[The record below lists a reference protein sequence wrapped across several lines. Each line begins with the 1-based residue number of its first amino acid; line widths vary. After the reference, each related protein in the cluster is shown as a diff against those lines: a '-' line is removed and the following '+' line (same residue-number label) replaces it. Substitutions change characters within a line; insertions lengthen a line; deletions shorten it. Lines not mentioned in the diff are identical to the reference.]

1 MTKLDAPS
9 GSGENDAKK
18 AGPKGKAWNGDDA
31 LKITAITSV
40 REASHLG
47 SRPTC
52 TADRRAS
59 LQRWRF

>member
-1 MTKLDAPS
+1 MLPVAQEEMMQKKLDQ
-9 GSGENDAKK
+9 
-18 AGPKGKAWNGDDA
+18 KGKPDDA
-31 LKITAITSV
+31 LKITSITSV